1 MAKPNIQQPFIL
13 IRAAANDY
21 FYCRLIYRLFIRLVD
36 SSVDY
41 FSINLFI
48 IFLSVDEFFS

>member
-1 MAKPNIQQPFIL
+1 MLQHYL
-13 IRAAANDY
+13 GIRAAANDY
-21 FYCRLIYRLFIRLVD
+21 FYCRLIYRLFFRLVD
-36 SSVDY
+36 YSIGY